1 MSGPSR
7 SLVGGVAVGYAI
19 IGAGNVGLA
28 LAGAFARKSLDVTIA
43 SRRPPEVVAPLV
55 RGLGP
60 SVRAVS
66 LEEGLQADLVLLAIP
81 WPAFREFARS
91 AAIDWSGKIV
101 VDAMNSREDLGGRL
115 SSAIVADELRG
126 ARVVKAFN
134 QLPAAVLG
142 RDPSE
147 NGGRR
152 VVFVSSDDD
161 AASST
166 VQALAKELG
175 FSPIGLGKIDEGG
188 RLLLFRAPLVLHN
201 LVEHTLS

>member
-1 MSGPSR
+1 MS
-7 SLVGGVAVGYAI
+7 YAI
-19 IGAGNVGLA
+19 IGAGHVGLA
-28 LAGAFARKSLDVTIA
+28 LAGLFARKLLHVSLA
-43 SRRPPEVVAPLV
+43 SRRPPQEVAPLV
-55 RGLGP
+55 RELGA
-60 SVRAVS
+60 SVRAVP
-66 LEEGLQADLVLLAIP
+66 LEEGLQADMVFLAIP

-91 AAIDWSGKIV
+91 AAIDWRGKIV
-101 VDAMNSREDLGGRL
+101 VDAMNSRDGEDLGGRV
-115 SSAIVADELRG
+115 SSEIVAEELRG

-152 VVFVSSDDD
+152 VVFVSSDDEE
-161 AASST
+161 ASST

-175 FSPIGLGKIDEGG
+175 FSPIGLGKLNEGG

-201 LVEHTLS
+201 LVEHSLS